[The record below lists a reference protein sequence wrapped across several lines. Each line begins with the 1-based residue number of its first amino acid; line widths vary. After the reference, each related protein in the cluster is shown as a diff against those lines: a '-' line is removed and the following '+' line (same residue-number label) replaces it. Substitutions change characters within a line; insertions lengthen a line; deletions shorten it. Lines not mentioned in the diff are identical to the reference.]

1 MKNFSKKLSF
11 VMATAMVVTSLYAP
25 QNAEAATKN
34 AIVVKGSKK
43 AVKSKNIYIGGKTV
57 DFDAIVKGKNVK
69 KGTWKTSNKKVA
81 SVDKNGVVKALKNGK
96 VTISFKTKATKKTKS
111 KTVKMTIY
119 ARTRASKMTLTPA
132 AVTVKEGASADVA
145 VSYELSKKIKAAG
158 GETTTYKLFAES
170 SDEKVATVSVDGNS
184 KVTVKGV
191 AKSATP
197 VSVTVY
203 AAQVSS
209 LAKAKSVKFKLTQKF
224 DVKVNANFEAKQAG
238 ANKIKVMGTDLIA
251 SKGAYVIKNANG
263 GLLELKDEIK
273 LNDAKT
279 EAMLE
284 TVTSQIPEGKYTLTY
299 NNGDSVEF
307 EIVKAVVKSIA
318 LSPSGSAIMSEDGKK
333 AYVYYKVLDQFGND
347 VTKSPVVNLR
357 VTASDA
363 VVDSRGKLTFTAKD
377 AVKGYQLNWDK
388 ISVSIVDI
396 NSGVATTALLTVG
409 DKARVVDATYEKIY
423 NISKREI
430 VDSITDAD
438 KLVNF
443 KLLFTAKDQYGNDYV
458 VEGAGKQL
466 VVNLLGTTGVTVD
479 SNNVSVV
486 EYKGK
491 QYFAY
496 QLKNI
501 GDTATTKVENASR
514 PGEVTIQAV
523 SVNNGK
529 TVSAKFNVVA
539 ASKVDTLKVW
549 EGNDGIFNGKKNEL
563 GFAAYDA
570 NGKEITSWDSLK
582 ALNDKPFT
590 SDKAR
595 FYFARK
601 GDGKVA
607 LYYDLS
613 GTNKLSGLSG
623 SDSLSVPAIFRTMTD
638 KFTNVTF
645 SVKAQ
650 KVPAAITGL
659 KSDVAKGVVAG
670 RDLPLKAKDF
680 KYQDQFGNVMT
691 ADEVIAASADYK
703 VDVTV
708 SVSDK
713 DKRAF
718 EFEGDAAKKVSTDGS
733 ATKANTIIDT
743 TDKTLVDLKAGV
755 ADNNPEANVTV
766 QLKMSDGTTKLGEAK
781 TIKVYAV
788 ALNKMNG
795 FDVKVPSLVPSADV
809 KDLNANTNDLAKKGF
824 EVEAV
829 GHYAGEEIKLTAG
842 TDFTVLNAN
851 PLEAKNANVPT
862 LENEK
867 TVVRKTAVAKVAIA
881 DGNGTT
887 AEKEY
892 TYTNERR
899 VVKSAK
905 VKTSPVTAAFGAG
918 AATGTKWTTY
928 KDSFEVKDQYDVD
941 VVAYAVPN
949 ITLSD
954 METGLTLH
962 EPGKNGTKD
971 VAIKIAGGA
980 NTMKKATVKLTFNGS
995 TYVFDQV
1002 VTFKTTD

>member
-1 MKNFSKKLSF
+1 
-11 VMATAMVVTSLYAP
+11 
-25 QNAEAATKN
+25 
-34 AIVVKGSKK
+34 
-43 AVKSKNIYIGGKTV
+43 
-57 DFDAIVKGKNVK
+57 
-69 KGTWKTSNKKVA
+69 
-81 SVDKNGVVKALKNGK
+81 
-96 VTISFKTKATKKTKS
+96 
-111 KTVKMTIY
+111 
-119 ARTRASKMTLTPA
+119 
-132 AVTVKEGASADVA
+132 
-145 VSYELSKKIKAAG
+145 
-158 GETTTYKLFAES
+158 
-170 SDEKVATVSVDGNS
+170 
-184 KVTVKGV
+184 
-191 AKSATP
+191 
-197 VSVTVY
+197 
-203 AAQVSS
+203 
-209 LAKAKSVKFKLTQKF
+209 
-224 DVKVNANFEAKQAG
+224 
-238 ANKIKVMGTDLIA
+238 MGTDLIA

-582 ALNDKPFT
+582 NV
-590 SDKAR
+590 R
-595 FYFARK
+595 F
-601 GDGKVA
+601 
-607 LYYDLS
+607 
-613 GTNKLSGLSG
+613 
-623 SDSLSVPAIFRTMTD
+623 
-638 KFTNVTF
+638 
-645 SVKAQ
+645 
-650 KVPAAITGL
+650 
-659 KSDVAKGVVAG
+659 
-670 RDLPLKAKDF
+670 
-680 KYQDQFGNVMT
+680 
-691 ADEVIAASADYK
+691 
-703 VDVTV
+703 
-708 SVSDK
+708 
-713 DKRAF
+713 
-718 EFEGDAAKKVSTDGS
+718 
-733 ATKANTIIDT
+733 
-743 TDKTLVDLKAGV
+743 
-755 ADNNPEANVTV
+755 
-766 QLKMSDGTTKLGEAK
+766 
-781 TIKVYAV
+781 
-788 ALNKMNG
+788 
-795 FDVKVPSLVPSADV
+795 
-809 KDLNANTNDLAKKGF
+809 
-824 EVEAV
+824 
-829 GHYAGEEIKLTAG
+829 
-842 TDFTVLNAN
+842 
-851 PLEAKNANVPT
+851 
-862 LENEK
+862 
-867 TVVRKTAVAKVAIA
+867 
-881 DGNGTT
+881 
-887 AEKEY
+887 
-892 TYTNERR
+892 
-899 VVKSAK
+899 
-905 VKTSPVTAAFGAG
+905 
-918 AATGTKWTTY
+918 
-928 KDSFEVKDQYDVD
+928 
-941 VVAYAVPN
+941 
-949 ITLSD
+949 
-954 METGLTLH
+954 
-962 EPGKNGTKD
+962 
-971 VAIKIAGGA
+971 
-980 NTMKKATVKLTFNGS
+980 
-995 TYVFDQV
+995 
-1002 VTFKTTD
+1002 

>member
-170 SDEKVATVSVDGNS
+170 SDEKVATVSVDGNN

-590 SDKAR
+590 SDKDR

-613 GTNKLSGLSG
+613 GDKKLSGLSG

-638 KFTNVTF
+638 KFTNVTL

-650 KVPAAITGL
+650 KMPAAITGL

-670 RDLPLKAKDF
+670 RTLDFKAEDF

-691 ADEVIAASADYK
+691 ADEVIAASATEYK

-708 SVSDK
+708 SVPDK

-718 EFEGDAAKKVSTDGS
+718 GFTGTGAGEDIPTKNS
-733 ATKANTIIDT
+733 ATKTNTVIGT
-743 TDKTLVDLKAGV
+743 TGTKLVELTAGV
-755 ADNNPEANVTV
+755 ADNNPEAEITI
-766 QLKMSDGTTKLGEAK
+766 QLKKGTDKLGEAK

-795 FDVKVPSLVPSADV
+795 FDVKVPALVPSADV
-809 KDLNANTNDLAKKGF
+809 KDLNANANTLAVKGF

-829 GHYAGEEIKLTAG
+829 GHYAGEEIKLTPV
-842 TDFTVLNAN
+842 TDFTVLNPNSAE
-851 PLEAKNANVPT
+851 PKNANVPS

-892 TYTNERR
+892 TYTNEKR
-899 VVKSAK
+899 VVKTAK
-905 VKTSPVTAAFGAG
+905 VKTSPVTKAFAAAKGWADI
-918 AATGTKWTTY
+918 
-928 KDSFEVKDQYDVD
+928 KDAFEVKDQYDV
-941 VVAYAVPN
+941 VVEATPN
-949 ITLSD
+949 ITFSD
-954 METGLTLH
+954 MESGLSLDN
-962 EPGKNGTKD
+962 PAKNGTNA
-971 VAIKIAGGA
+971 VQIKIAGGA
-980 NTMKKATVKLTFNGS
+980 NTVKKATVKFTFNGS

>member
-25 QNAEAATKN
+25 QNAEAATKKN
-34 AIVVKGSKK
+34 ALVVAGSKK
-43 AVKSKNIYIGGKTV
+43 AVKSKNIYLSGKTV
-57 DFDAIVKGKNVK
+57 DFDAIIKGKNVK

-81 SVDKNGVVKALKNGK
+81 SVDKNGVVKGLKAGK
-96 VTISFKTKATKKTKS
+96 VTISFKTKGKKPV
-111 KTVKMTIY
+111 TVKATVNV
-119 ARTRASKMTLTPA
+119 RVRASKMMITPA

-145 VSYELSKKIKAAG
+145 VSYELSKKVKAAG
-158 GETTTYKLFAES
+158 GKATTYKLFAES
-170 SDEKVATVSVDGNS
+170 SDAKVATVSVDGNS

-209 LAKAKSVKFKLTQKF
+209 LAKAKEVKLKLTQKF
-224 DVKVNANFEAKQAG
+224 DVKVTANFEAKQAG

-307 EIVKAVVKSIA
+307 EIVKAVVKNIV

-613 GTNKLSGLSG
+613 GANKLSGLSG
-623 SDSLSVPAIFRTMTD
+623 TDSLSVPAIFRTMTD

-650 KVPAAITGL
+650 KMPSAITGL

-670 RDLPLKAKDF
+670 KPLLLKAKDF

-691 ADEVIAASADYK
+691 ADEVIAAATNYK

-708 SVSDK
+708 SVSDSG
-713 DKRAF
+713 KRAF
-718 EFEGDAAKKVSTDGS
+718 EFVGNDGRKVSVNAS
-733 ATKANTIIDT
+733 ATVSNAAIST
-743 TDKTLVDLKAGV
+743 TDTTLVDLAPGV

-766 QLKMSDGTTKLGEAK
+766 QLKMNDGTKLGEAK

-809 KDLNANTNDLAKKGF
+809 KDLNTNTNTLAAKGF

-842 TDFTVLNAN
+842 TDFTVLNPNSAE
-851 PLEAKNANVPT
+851 PKNANVPS

-892 TYTNERR
+892 TYTNEKR
-899 VVKSAK
+899 VVKTAK
-905 VKTSPVTAAFGAG
+905 VKADTVKADFNG
-918 AATGTKWTTY
+918 AAKGWADFKAG
-928 KDSFEVKDQYDVD
+928 FEIKDQYDV
-941 VVAYAVPN
+941 VVDATPN

-954 METGLTLH
+954 METGLTL
-962 EPGKNGTKD
+962 ENPTKNGTNA
-971 VAIKIAGGA
+971 VTLKIDTA
-980 NTMKKATVKLTFNGS
+980 NAKKKATVKLTFNGS

-1002 VTFKTTD
+1002 VVFEDN

>member
-590 SDKAR
+590 SDKDI

-613 GTNKLSGLSG
+613 GDKKLSGLSG

-638 KFTNVTF
+638 KFTNVTL

-650 KVPAAITGL
+650 KMPAAITGL

-670 RDLPLKAKDF
+670 KALDLKAKDF

-691 ADEVIAASADYK
+691 ADEVIAASTTDYK

-718 EFEGDAAKKVSTDGS
+718 EFVGDGGVKKVSTDGS
-733 ATKANTIIDT
+733 AAKTNTVIGTSDT
-743 TDKTLVDLKAGV
+743 TLVNLAAGV
-755 ADNNPEANVTV
+755 ADNNPEAEITI
-766 QLKMSDGTTKLGEAK
+766 QLKKGTDKLGEAK

-809 KDLNANTNDLAKKGF
+809 KDLNANTNILAQKGF

-851 PLEAKNANVPT
+851 PLEAKNANVPS

-892 TYTNERR
+892 TYTNEKR
-899 VVKSAK
+899 VVKTAK
-905 VKTSPVTAAFGAG
+905 VKTSPVTKAF
-918 AATGTKWTTY
+918 ATAKGWT
-928 KDSFEVKDQYDVD
+928 DINDAFEVKDQYDV
-941 VVAYAVPN
+941 VVEATPN

-954 METGLTLH
+954 MQSGLSL
-962 EPGKNGTKD
+962 EDAKKNGTNAVK
-971 VAIKIAGGA
+971 IKIVGGP
-980 NTMKKATVKLTFNGS
+980 NTTKTATVKLTFNGS

>member
-590 SDKAR
+590 SDKDR

-607 LYYDLS
+607 
-613 GTNKLSGLSG
+613 
-623 SDSLSVPAIFRTMTD
+623 R
-638 KFTNVTF
+638 
-645 SVKAQ
+645 
-650 KVPAAITGL
+650 
-659 KSDVAKGVVAG
+659 
-670 RDLPLKAKDF
+670 
-680 KYQDQFGNVMT
+680 
-691 ADEVIAASADYK
+691 
-703 VDVTV
+703 
-708 SVSDK
+708 
-713 DKRAF
+713 
-718 EFEGDAAKKVSTDGS
+718 
-733 ATKANTIIDT
+733 
-743 TDKTLVDLKAGV
+743 
-755 ADNNPEANVTV
+755 
-766 QLKMSDGTTKLGEAK
+766 
-781 TIKVYAV
+781 
-788 ALNKMNG
+788 
-795 FDVKVPSLVPSADV
+795 
-809 KDLNANTNDLAKKGF
+809 
-824 EVEAV
+824 
-829 GHYAGEEIKLTAG
+829 
-842 TDFTVLNAN
+842 
-851 PLEAKNANVPT
+851 
-862 LENEK
+862 
-867 TVVRKTAVAKVAIA
+867 
-881 DGNGTT
+881 
-887 AEKEY
+887 
-892 TYTNERR
+892 
-899 VVKSAK
+899 
-905 VKTSPVTAAFGAG
+905 
-918 AATGTKWTTY
+918 
-928 KDSFEVKDQYDVD
+928 
-941 VVAYAVPN
+941 
-949 ITLSD
+949 
-954 METGLTLH
+954 
-962 EPGKNGTKD
+962 
-971 VAIKIAGGA
+971 
-980 NTMKKATVKLTFNGS
+980 
-995 TYVFDQV
+995 
-1002 VTFKTTD
+1002 

>member
-377 AVKGYQLNWDK
+377 ALKGYQLNWDK

-613 GTNKLSGLSG
+613 GANSLTGLSG

-650 KVPAAITGL
+650 KMPAAITGL

-670 RDLPLKAKDF
+670 RALNLKAEDF

-691 ADEVIAASADYK
+691 ADEVIAASATEYK

-708 SVSDK
+708 SVADK
-713 DKRAF
+713 AKNAF
-718 EFEGDAAKKVSTDGS
+718 GFTGDGATNVPGTAS
-733 ATKANTIIDT
+733 ATKTATPINAADA
-743 TDKTLVDLKAGV
+743 TLVALTAGA
-755 ADNNPEANVTV
+755 ADNNPEAEITI
-766 QLKMSDGTTKLGEAK
+766 QLKKGTDKLGEAK

-795 FDVKVPSLVPSADV
+795 FDVKVPALVPSADV
-809 KDLNANTNDLAKKGF
+809 KDIDGVGESAKDGF
-824 EVEAV
+824 EVKAV
-829 GHYAGEEIKLTAG
+829 GHYAGEDIELTPG
-842 TDFTVLNAN
+842 TDFTVLNSAAGHAN
-851 PLEAKNANVPT
+851 NANVPT
-862 LENEK
+862 LKDEK
-867 TVVRKTAVAKVAIA
+867 TVVRKTATVKVAIA

-892 TYTNERR
+892 TYTNEKR
-899 VVKSAK
+899 VVKTAK
-905 VKTSPVTAAFGAG
+905 VKGATVKADFNG
-918 AATGTKWTTY
+918 AAKGWAGFKAG
-928 KDSFEVKDQYDVD
+928 FEIKDQYDV
-941 VVAYAVPN
+941 VVDATPN

-954 METGLTLH
+954 MEAGLTL
-962 EPGKNGTKD
+962 EDPKKNGTNA
-971 VAIKIAGGA
+971 VELKIDAA
-980 NTMKKATVKLTFNGS
+980 NAKKKATVKLTFNGS

-1002 VTFKTTD
+1002 VVFEDN

>member
-1 MKNFSKKLSF
+1 
-11 VMATAMVVTSLYAP
+11 MATAMVVTSLYAP
-25 QNAEAATKN
+25 QNAEAATKKN
-34 AIVVKGSKK
+34 ALVVAGSKK
-43 AVKSKNIYIGGKTV
+43 AVKSKNIYLSGKTV
-57 DFDAIVKGKNVK
+57 DFDAIIKGKNVK

-81 SVDKNGVVKALKNGK
+81 SVDRNGVVKALKAGK
-96 VTISFKTKATKKTKS
+96 VTISFKTKATKKKKS
-111 KTVKMTIY
+111 VTVKATVNV
-119 ARTRASKMTLTPA
+119 RVRASKMMITPA

-145 VSYELSKKIKAAG
+145 VSYELSKKVQAAG
-158 GETTTYKLFAES
+158 GKATTYKLFAES
-170 SDEKVATVSVDGNS
+170 SDEKVATVSVEGNS

-197 VSVTVY
+197 VSITVY

-209 LAKAKSVKFKLTQKF
+209 LAKAKEVKFKLTQKF
-224 DVKVNANFEAKQAG
+224 DVKVTANFEAKQAG

-263 GLLELKDEIK
+263 GLLELKDEVK

-307 EIVKAVVKSIA
+307 EIVKAVVKNIA

-590 SDKAR
+590 SDKDR

-613 GTNKLSGLSG
+613 GDKKLSGLSG

-638 KFTNVTF
+638 KFTNVTL

-650 KVPAAITGL
+650 KMPAAITGL

-670 RDLPLKAKDF
+670 RPLTLKAEDF

-691 ADEVIAASADYK
+691 ADEVIAASAADYN

-708 SVSDK
+708 SVADK
-713 DKRAF
+713 TKNAF
-718 EFEGDAAKKVSTDGS
+718 GFTGTGAGEDIPTKNS
-733 ATKANTIIDT
+733 ATKTNTPISAPDA
-743 TDKTLVDLKAGV
+743 TLVALTAG
-755 ADNNPEANVTV
+755 AANNNPEADITI
-766 QLKMSDGTTKLGEAK
+766 QLKKGGDKLGEAK

-788 ALNKMNG
+788 ALDKMNG

-809 KDLNANTNDLAKKGF
+809 KDIDGVAATLAEKGF
-824 EVEAV
+824 EVKAV
-829 GHYAGEEIKLTAG
+829 GHYAGEDIELTPA
-842 TDFTVLNAN
+842 TDFTVLNPN
-851 PLEAKNANVPT
+851 STEPKNANVPT
-862 LENEK
+862 LKDEK
-867 TVVRKTAVAKVAIA
+867 TVVRKTATVKVAIA
-881 DGNGTT
+881 DGKGTT

-899 VVKSAK
+899 VVKTAK
-905 VKTSPVTAAFGAG
+905 VKGATVKADFNTAAKGWTDFKAG
-918 AATGTKWTTY
+918 
-928 KDSFEVKDQYDVD
+928 FEIKDQYDV
-941 VVAYAVPN
+941 VVDATPN

-954 METGLTLH
+954 MENGLTLAA
-962 EPGKNGTKD
+962 PGKNGTSA
-971 VAIKIAGGA
+971 VELKIDAA
-980 NTMKKATVKLTFNGS
+980 NAKKKATVKLTFNGS

-1002 VTFKTTD
+1002 VVFEDN